1 MKKVVSLVGAR
12 PQFIKEAV
20 IGAEVRR
27 RNAWNHILVHSG
39 QHYDANMS
47 DIFFTELDMKKPDYF
62 LGVGSGLHGRQTAE
76 VLTKFEELL
85 LNEKPDLVL
94 VYGDTNTTVAGA
106 LAAAKLKIPVAHV
119 EAGLRQNPKDMP
131 EEINRVLTDHIS
143 KYLFCCSYLG
153 TENLKK
159 EGITEGVVV
168 AGDVMYDLYL
178 KMKPR
183 FTPKETRE
191 QYGLEEGRYIIATL
205 HRDFNVD
212 NPESLRNILEG
223 LVQVK
228 KETGLEILLPL
239 HPRTRKRI
247 AEFELENLIGNLKIS
262 DPIGYLDLMSLTQDC
277 AAVVTDSGGY
287 QKEAYYAGKRAVVIM
302 PDTGWREL
310 ARCGW
315 NVLSITQ
322 SVTLKEN
329 SLSVLESSEY
339 PKALFGDGTSGLQIV
354 ASLINNREVS

>member
-27 RNAWNHILVHSG
+27 RNAWKHILVHSG

-62 LGVGSGLHGRQTAE
+62 LGVGSGLHGKQTAE

-85 LNEKPDLVL
+85 LKENPDLVL

-106 LAAAKLKIPVAHV
+106 LAAVKLKIPVAHV
-119 EAGLRQNPKDMP
+119 EAGIRQEPKDMP
-131 EEINRVLTDHIS
+131 EETNRVLTDHIS
-143 KYLFCCSYLG
+143 KYLFCCSNLG
-153 TENLKK
+153 MENLKK

-191 QYGLEEGRYIIATL
+191 LYGLEEGKYIITTL

-212 NPESLRNILEG
+212 NQDSLKNILEG

-228 KETGLEILLPL
+228 KETGLEVFLPL
-239 HPRTRKRI
+239 HPRTHKRI
-247 AEFELENLIGNLKIS
+247 AEFKFEKLVEGLKLT

-277 AAVVTDSGGY
+277 VAVVTDSGGY
-287 QKEAYYAGKRAVVIM
+287 QKEAYYSGKRAVVVM
-302 PDTGWREL
+302 PDTGWSELVDTGWNILCSTNEL
-310 ARCGW
+310 AVS
-315 NVLSITQ
+315 N
-322 SVTLKEN
+322 SVFKLFEQCEYPSFILGNGKTGECII
-329 SLSVLESSEY
+329 SALSV
-339 PKALFGDGTSGLQIV
+339 
-354 ASLINNREVS
+354 

>member
-20 IGAEVRR
+20 VGAEVRR
-27 RNAWNHILVHSG
+27 RNAWHHVLVHSG

-47 DIFFTELDMKKPDYF
+47 DIFFTELDMKQPDYF

-178 KMKPR
+178 KMKPQ

-191 QYGLEEGRYIIATL
+191 QYGLVEGRYIIATL

-212 NPESLRNILEG
+212 NTESLRNILEG
-223 LVQVK
+223 LVQAK
-228 KETGLEILLPL
+228 RETGFEILLPI

-247 AEFELENLIGNLKIS
+247 SEFGLGNLTKNLMVTE
-262 DPIGYLDLMSLTQDC
+262 PIGYLDLMSLTQDC
-277 AAVVTDSGGY
+277 AAVITDSGGY
-287 QKEAYYAGKRAVVIM
+287 QKEAYYAEKRAVVIM
-302 PDTGWREL
+302 PDSGWREL
-310 ARCGW
+310 TEVKWNIFARPE
-315 NVLSITQ
+315 
-322 SVTLKEN
+322 KE
-329 SLSVLESSEY
+329 SVLQATMECLQKSTY
-339 PKALFGDGTSGLQIV
+339 LQAIYGMGNSGNSIV
-354 ASLINNREVS
+354 HFIMQSANQL

>member
-12 PQFIKEAV
+12 PQFIKEAI

-27 RNAWNHILVHSG
+27 RKAWNHILVHSG

-47 DIFFTELDMKKPDYF
+47 DIFFTELDMKHPDYF
-62 LGVGSGLHGRQTAE
+62 LGVGSGSHGKQTAE

-106 LAAAKLKIPVAHV
+106 LAASKLKIPVAHV
-119 EAGLRQNPKDMP
+119 EAGIRQNPKDMP

-143 KYLFCCSYLG
+143 KYLFCCSDLAAK
-153 TENLKK
+153 NLEK
-159 EGITEGVVV
+159 EGITEGIFVP
-168 AGDVMYDLYL
+168 GDVMYDLYL

-191 QYGLEEGRYIIATL
+191 HYGLEKGRYIIATL

-212 NPESLRNILEG
+212 NFDPLRNILKG
-223 LVQVK
+223 LAKAK
-228 KETGLEILLPL
+228 KEAGMEVLLPL
-239 HPRTRKRI
+239 HPRTSKRI
-247 AEFELENLIGNLKIS
+247 EEFGLGSLVGNILTTG
-262 DPIGYLDLMSLTQDC
+262 PIGYLDLMSLTQDC

-310 ARCGW
+310 IEEGW
-315 NVLSITQ
+315 N
-322 SVTLKEN
+322 TLRSS
-329 SLSVLESSEY
+329 SLVLEDLQDILTSAKY
-339 PKALFGDGTSGLQIV
+339 PEDSFGSGDAGQRIISQLMT
-354 ASLINNREVS
+354 R

>member
-27 RNAWNHILVHSG
+27 RNAWKHILVHSG

-85 LNEKPDLVL
+85 LNERPDLVL

-106 LAAAKLKIPVAHV
+106 LAASKLKIPVAHI
-119 EAGLRQNPKDMP
+119 EAGIRQNPKDMP

-143 KYLFCCSYLG
+143 KYLFCCSDLAAK
-153 TENLKK
+153 NLEK
-159 EGITEGVVV
+159 EGITEGVFVV
-168 AGDVMYDLYL
+168 GDVMYDLYL

-191 QYGLEEGRYIIATL
+191 LYGLEKDRYIIATL

-212 NPESLRNILEG
+212 NSESLRNIIEG

-239 HPRTRKRI
+239 HPRTRKRT
-247 AEFELENLIGNLKIS
+247 AEFGMQSLVENLKATE
-262 DPIGYLDLMSLTQDC
+262 PIGYLHLMSLTQDC

-287 QKEAYYAGKRAVVIM
+287 QKEAYYAGKRAVVVM

-310 ARCGW
+310 IECGW
-315 NVLSITQ
+315 NLLCSADAEHIADNLKNILVQLSCPTRI
-322 SVTLKEN
+322 
-329 SLSVLESSEY
+329 
-339 PKALFGDGTSGLQIV
+339 FGDGNSGKNIV
-354 ASLINNREVS
+354 ENLLFR